1 MIVKNIEK
9 RIKINKTMA
18 IATVIFAIVI
28 VIVGFS
34 YSYKIVQDSR
44 KSIYILDNGVPVLV
58 KQTDELL
65 NRPVEYKA
73 QVELFHRLFFTLA
86 PDDEYINKNI
96 DKALYLMD
104 DSAKKELS
112 NLTEK
117 GWYNQIISS
126 NATVSIQTDS
136 INIDLNSKR
145 FMYYGTQM
153 INRKISLIIRKLIT
167 QGTFKDIPRTPN
179 NAHGVLLENWNI
191 LDNTEHLN
199 RASNRGTRTAT

>member
-104 DSAKKELS
+104 DSAKKERS

-153 INRKISLIIRKLIT
+153 INRKTSLIIRKLIT
-167 QGTFKDIPRTPN
+167 QGTFRDIPRTPN

-191 LDNTEHLN
+191 LDNTEL
-199 RASNRGTRTAT
+199 SVKQKYSY

>member
-86 PDDEYINKNI
+86 PDDEYI
-96 DKALYLMD
+96 KALYLMD
-104 DSAKKELS
+104 DSAKKERS

-136 INIDLNSKR
+136 INIDLNNKR

-153 INRKISLIIRKLIT
+153 INRKTSLIIRKLIT
-167 QGTFKDIPRTPN
+167 QGTFRDIPRTPN

-191 LDNTEHLN
+191 LDNTELTVKQKY
-199 RASNRGTRTAT
+199 SY

>member
-1 MIVKNIEK
+1 MIVKNIET

-104 DSAKKELS
+104 DSAKKERS

-153 INRKISLIIRKLIT
+153 INRKTSLIIRKLIT
-167 QGTFKDIPRTPN
+167 QGTFRDIPRTPN

-191 LDNTEHLN
+191 LDNTEL
-199 RASNRGTRTAT
+199 SVKQKYSY

>member
-96 DKALYLMD
+96 DKELYLMD
-104 DSAKKELS
+104 DSAKKERS

-153 INRKISLIIRKLIT
+153 INRKTSLIIRKLIT
-167 QGTFKDIPRTPN
+167 QGTFKDVPRTPN

-191 LDNTEHLN
+191 LDNTEL
-199 RASNRGTRTAT
+199 SVKQKYSY

>member
-104 DSAKKELS
+104 DSAKKERS

-136 INIDLNSKR
+136 INIDLNNKR

-153 INRKISLIIRKLIT
+153 INRKTSLIIRKLIT
-167 QGTFKDIPRTPN
+167 QGTFRDIPRTPN

-191 LDNTEHLN
+191 LDNTELTVKQKY
-199 RASNRGTRTAT
+199 SY